1 MHRLLKMLL
10 AFALITC
17 LPIPCCAQSASEKK
31 AAQKAELKA
40 ELKAEELK
48 NDASYICGEGWG
60 DTYSSAD
67 QAALNDLISKI
78 SLHVSNS
85 FQINEEELNTNS
97 GFDSKT
103 AVTSVMNSY
112 AQATLTNTNNL
123 VISNAPQTH
132 VLRYIKSSE
141 VIKIFD
147 ERKEKVFDYVRSA
160 MRAEE
165 KAKIDDALRNYYWA
179 FAMVRSLQYPNSV
192 KMDIDGEQRLL
203 VTWIPQQIE
212 EIMSNLST
220 QIASK
225 DGNDINLFIKY
236 KNEPVTSIDYTYFDG
251 QTWSNLYSAK
261 DGMGIVEL
269 RPGVDVNSL
278 QLKYE
283 YEYADQCQIDKEL
296 ESVMQLFKG
305 TPFKNAS
312 VYISNLDKKSAVS
325 SEARKEFE
333 KSVKTESAANLE
345 TLSKVNDEKQLAGIM
360 NRVVNAIKTRQY
372 DSVNDCFSADGL
384 EMYKKL
390 LNYGQARLLGNPQF
404 SFYTMGKRVVCRS
417 IPMAF
422 SFRNNKRKFV
432 EDVTFTFGE
441 DRKIECVAFGLG
453 SQAKTDIFDK
463 GVGAWSDYAKM
474 VIATFLENY
483 KTAFALKR
491 LDYLE
496 SVFDD
501 NATII
506 TGHVI
511 KRNPRLSMEDQAS
524 TFGDNKP
531 LIKYTRQTKS
541 EYLRK
546 LKMCFQ
552 SNQFINIRFA
562 DNDVVKM
569 GAGGETYGIQIKQD
583 YYSSNYGD
591 HGYLFLMVDFNDPE
605 NPSIKVRTWQP
616 DRNPNINSNL
626 PRSNRD
632 WGIIGPGNF

>member
-1 MHRLLKMLL
+1 MILMLL
-10 AFALITC
+10 
-17 LPIPCCAQSASEKK
+17 LPLTSLAQT
-31 AAQKAELKA
+31 
-40 ELKAEELK
+40 AEERAEQMK
-48 NDASYICGEGWG
+48 ANAEYICGEGWG
-60 DTYSSAD
+60 DTYNSAD
-67 QAALNDLISKI
+67 QAALADLISKI
-78 SLHVSNS
+78 SLNISNS
-85 FQINEEELNTNS
+85 FEIKEEEFNTNS
-97 GFDSKT
+97 SFDSKT
-103 AVTSVMNSY
+103 AITSVMNSY
-112 AQATLTNTNNL
+112 AQATLTNTFNL
-123 VISNAPQTH
+123 VISNTPQTH
-132 VLRYIKSSE
+132 VLRYIRKSE
-141 VIKIFD
+141 VNKIFD

-192 KMDIDGEQRLL
+192 KMTIDGVQRLL

-220 QIASK
+220 KIASK
-225 DGNDINLFIKY
+225 DGNEINLFIKY
-236 KNEPVTSIDYTYFDG
+236 KGEPVTSLDYTYFDG

-269 RPGVDVNSL
+269 RPGVEINSL

-305 TPFKNAS
+305 TSFKNAS
-312 VYISNLDKKSAVS
+312 VYINNLDKKSAVS
-325 SEARKEFE
+325 SEAKKEFE

-345 TLSKVNDEKQLAGIM
+345 TLSKVENEKELAGIM
-360 NRVVNAIKTRQY
+360 TKVINAIKAKDY
-372 DSVNDCFSADGL
+372 DSVSDCFSEDGL

-390 LNYGQARLLGNPQF
+390 LNYGQARLLGDPQF

-422 SFRNNKRKFV
+422 SFKNNRRKFV
-432 EDVTFTFGE
+432 EDVTFTFDE
-441 DRKIECVAFGLG
+441 NKKIECVAFGLG
-453 SQAKTDIFDK
+453 SQAKTDIFNK

-506 TGHVI
+506 TGHII
-511 KRNPRLSMEDQAS
+511 KKAPKVAMEGES
-524 TFGDNKP
+524 FINSNNK

-541 EYLRK
+541 EYMRK

-583 YYSSNYGD
+583 YYSTNYGD
-591 HGYLFLMVDFNDPE
+591 HGYLFLMVDFNDPD

>member
-1 MHRLLKMLL
+1 MHKTIWMILMLL
-10 AFALITC
+10 
-17 LPIPCCAQSASEKK
+17 LPLTSLAQT
-31 AAQKAELKA
+31 
-40 ELKAEELK
+40 AEERAEQMK
-48 NDASYICGEGWG
+48 ANAEYICGEGWG
-60 DTYSSAD
+60 DTYNSAD
-67 QAALNDLISKI
+67 QAALADLISKI
-78 SLHVSNS
+78 SLNISNS
-85 FQINEEELNTNS
+85 FEIKEEEFNTNS
-97 GFDSKT
+97 SFDSKT
-103 AVTSVMNSY
+103 AITSVMNSY
-112 AQATLTNTNNL
+112 AQATLTNTFNL
-123 VISNAPQTH
+123 VISNTPQTH
-132 VLRYIKSSE
+132 VLRYIRKSE
-141 VIKIFD
+141 VNKIFD

-192 KMDIDGEQRLL
+192 KMTIDGVQRLL

-220 QIASK
+220 KIASK
-225 DGNDINLFIKY
+225 DGNEINLFIKY
-236 KNEPVTSIDYTYFDG
+236 KGEPVTSLDYTYFDG

-269 RPGVDVNSL
+269 RPGVEINSL

-305 TPFKNAS
+305 TSFKNAS
-312 VYISNLDKKSAVS
+312 VYINNLDKKSAVS
-325 SEARKEFE
+325 SEAKKEFE

-345 TLSKVNDEKQLAGIM
+345 TLSKVENEKELAGIM
-360 NRVVNAIKTRQY
+360 TRVINAIKAKDY
-372 DSVNDCFSADGL
+372 DSISDCFSEDGL

-390 LNYGQARLLGNPQF
+390 LNYGQARLLGDPQF

-422 SFRNNKRKFV
+422 SFKNNRRKFV
-432 EDVTFTFGE
+432 EDVTFTFDE
-441 DRKIECVAFGLG
+441 NKKIECVAFGLG
-453 SQAKTDIFDK
+453 SQAKTDIFNK

-506 TGHVI
+506 TGHII
-511 KRNPRLSMEDQAS
+511 KKAPKVAMEGES
-524 TFGDNKP
+524 FINSNNK

-541 EYLRK
+541 EYMRK

-583 YYSSNYGD
+583 YYSTNYGD
-591 HGYLFLMVDFNDPE
+591 HGYLFLMVDFNDPN

>member
-1 MHRLLKMLL
+1 MHKTIWMILMLL
-10 AFALITC
+10 
-17 LPIPCCAQSASEKK
+17 LPLTSLAQT
-31 AAQKAELKA
+31 
-40 ELKAEELK
+40 AEERAEQMK
-48 NDASYICGEGWG
+48 ANAEYICGEGWG
-60 DTYSSAD
+60 DTYNSAD
-67 QAALNDLISKI
+67 QAALADLISKI
-78 SLHVSNS
+78 SLNISNS
-85 FQINEEELNTNS
+85 FEIKEEEFNTNS
-97 GFDSKT
+97 SFDSKT
-103 AVTSVMNSY
+103 AITSVMNSY
-112 AQATLTNTNNL
+112 AQATLTNTFNL
-123 VISNAPQTH
+123 VISNTPQTH
-132 VLRYIKSSE
+132 VLRYIRKSE
-141 VIKIFD
+141 VNKIFD

-160 MRAEE
+160 MKAEE

-192 KMDIDGEQRLL
+192 KMTIDGVQRLL

-220 QIASK
+220 KIASK
-225 DGNDINLFIKY
+225 DGNEINLFIKY
-236 KNEPVTSIDYTYFDG
+236 KGEPVTSLDYTYFDG

-269 RPGVDVNSL
+269 RPGVEINSL

-305 TPFKNAS
+305 TSFKNAS
-312 VYISNLDKKSAVS
+312 VYINNLDKKSAVS
-325 SEARKEFE
+325 SEAKKEFE

-345 TLSKVNDEKQLAGIM
+345 TLSKVENEKELAGIM
-360 NRVVNAIKTRQY
+360 TKVINAIKAKDY
-372 DSVNDCFSADGL
+372 DSVSDCFSEDGL

-390 LNYGQARLLGNPQF
+390 LNYGQARLLGDPQF

-422 SFRNNKRKFV
+422 SFKNNRRKFV
-432 EDVTFTFGE
+432 EDVTFTFDE
-441 DRKIECVAFGLG
+441 NKKIECVAFGLG
-453 SQAKTDIFDK
+453 SQAKTDIFNK

-506 TGHVI
+506 TGHII
-511 KRNPRLSMEDQAS
+511 KKAPKVAMEGES
-524 TFGDNKP
+524 FINSNNK

-541 EYLRK
+541 EYMRK

-583 YYSSNYGD
+583 YYSTNYGD
-591 HGYLFLMVDFNDPE
+591 HGYLFLMVDFNDPD

>member
-1 MHRLLKMLL
+1 MHKTIWMILMLL
-10 AFALITC
+10 
-17 LPIPCCAQSASEKK
+17 LPLTSLAQT
-31 AAQKAELKA
+31 
-40 ELKAEELK
+40 AEERAEQMK
-48 NDASYICGEGWG
+48 ANAEYICGEGWG
-60 DTYSSAD
+60 DTYNSAD
-67 QAALNDLISKI
+67 QAALADLISKI
-78 SLHVSNS
+78 SLNISNS
-85 FQINEEELNTNS
+85 FEIKEEEFNTNS
-97 GFDSKT
+97 SFDSKT
-103 AVTSVMNSY
+103 AITSVMNSY
-112 AQATLTNTNNL
+112 AQATLTNTFNL
-123 VISNAPQTH
+123 VISNTPQTH
-132 VLRYIKSSE
+132 VLRYIRKSE
-141 VIKIFD
+141 VNKIFD

-192 KMDIDGEQRLL
+192 KMTIDGVQRLL

-220 QIASK
+220 KIASK
-225 DGNDINLFIKY
+225 DGNEINLFIKY
-236 KNEPVTSIDYTYFDG
+236 KGEPVTSLDYTYFDG

-269 RPGVDVNSL
+269 RPGVEINSL

-305 TPFKNAS
+305 TSFKNAF
-312 VYISNLDKKSAVS
+312 VYINNLDKKSAVS
-325 SEARKEFE
+325 SEAKKEFE
-333 KSVKTESAANLE
+333 KSVKTESAADLE
-345 TLSKVNDEKQLAGIM
+345 TLSKVENEKELAGIM
-360 NRVVNAIKTRQY
+360 TRVINAIKAKDY
-372 DSVNDCFSADGL
+372 DSVSDCFSEDGL

-390 LNYGQARLLGNPQF
+390 LNYGQARLLGDPQF

-422 SFRNNKRKFV
+422 SFKNNRRKFV
-432 EDVTFTFGE
+432 EDVTFTFDE
-441 DRKIECVAFGLG
+441 NKKIECVAFGLG
-453 SQAKTDIFDK
+453 SQAKTDIFNK

-506 TGHVI
+506 TGHII
-511 KRNPRLSMEDQAS
+511 KKAPKVAMEGES
-524 TFGDNKP
+524 FINSNNK

-541 EYLRK
+541 EYMRK

-583 YYSSNYGD
+583 YYSTNYGD
-591 HGYLFLMVDFNDPE
+591 HGYLFLMVDFNDPD

>member
-1 MHRLLKMLL
+1 MHKTIWMILMLL
-10 AFALITC
+10 
-17 LPIPCCAQSASEKK
+17 LPLTSLAQT
-31 AAQKAELKA
+31 
-40 ELKAEELK
+40 AEERAEQMK
-48 NDASYICGEGWG
+48 ANAEYICGEGWG
-60 DTYSSAD
+60 DTYNSAD
-67 QAALNDLISKI
+67 QAALADLISKI
-78 SLHVSNS
+78 SLNISNS
-85 FQINEEELNTNS
+85 FEIKEEEFNTNS
-97 GFDSKT
+97 SFDSKT
-103 AVTSVMNSY
+103 AITSVMNSY
-112 AQATLTNTNNL
+112 AQATLTNTFNL
-123 VISNAPQTH
+123 VISNTPQTH
-132 VLRYIKSSE
+132 VLRYIRKSE
-141 VIKIFD
+141 VNKIFD

-192 KMDIDGEQRLL
+192 KMTIDGVQRLL

-220 QIASK
+220 KIASK
-225 DGNDINLFIKY
+225 DGNEINLFIKY
-236 KNEPVTSIDYTYFDG
+236 KGEPVTSLDYTYFDG

-269 RPGVDVNSL
+269 RPGVEINSL

-305 TPFKNAS
+305 TSFKNAS
-312 VYISNLDKKSAVS
+312 IYINNLDKKSAVS
-325 SEARKEFE
+325 SEAKKEFE

-345 TLSKVNDEKQLAGIM
+345 TLSKVENEKELAGIM
-360 NRVVNAIKTRQY
+360 TRVINAIKAKDY
-372 DSVNDCFSADGL
+372 DSVSDCFSEDGL

-390 LNYGQARLLGNPQF
+390 LNYGQARLLGDPQF

-422 SFRNNKRKFV
+422 SFKNNRRKFV
-432 EDVTFTFGE
+432 EDVTFTFDE
-441 DRKIECVAFGLG
+441 NKKIECVAFGLG
-453 SQAKTDIFDK
+453 SQAKTDIFNK

-506 TGHVI
+506 TGHII
-511 KRNPRLSMEDQAS
+511 KKAPKVAMEGES
-524 TFGDNKP
+524 FINSNNK

-541 EYLRK
+541 EYMRK

-583 YYSSNYGD
+583 YYSTNYGD
-591 HGYLFLMVDFNDPE
+591 HGYLFLMVDFNDPD

>member
-1 MHRLLKMLL
+1 MHKTIWMILMLL
-10 AFALITC
+10 
-17 LPIPCCAQSASEKK
+17 LPLTSLAQT
-31 AAQKAELKA
+31 
-40 ELKAEELK
+40 AEERAEQMK
-48 NDASYICGEGWG
+48 ANAEYICGEGWG
-60 DTYSSAD
+60 DTYNSAD
-67 QAALNDLISKI
+67 QAALADLISKI
-78 SLHVSNS
+78 SLNISNS
-85 FQINEEELNTNS
+85 FEIKEEEFNTNS
-97 GFDSKT
+97 SFDSKT
-103 AVTSVMNSY
+103 AISSVMNSY
-112 AQATLTNTNNL
+112 AQATLTNTFNL
-123 VISNAPQTH
+123 VISNTPQTH
-132 VLRYIKSSE
+132 VLRYIRKSE
-141 VIKIFD
+141 VNKIFD

-179 FAMVRSLQYPNSV
+179 FAMVRSLQYPNCV
-192 KMDIDGEQRLL
+192 KMTIDGVQRLL

-220 QIASK
+220 KIASK
-225 DGNDINLFIKY
+225 DGNEINLFIKY
-236 KNEPVTSIDYTYFDG
+236 KGEPVTSLDYTYFDG

-269 RPGVDVNSL
+269 RPGVEINSL

-305 TPFKNAS
+305 TSFKNAS
-312 VYISNLDKKSAVS
+312 VYINNLDKKSAVS
-325 SEARKEFE
+325 SEAKKEFE

-345 TLSKVNDEKQLAGIM
+345 TLSKVENEKELAGIM
-360 NRVVNAIKTRQY
+360 TRVINAIKAKDY
-372 DSVNDCFSADGL
+372 DSVSDCFSEDGL

-390 LNYGQARLLGNPQF
+390 LNYGQARLLGDPQF

-422 SFRNNKRKFV
+422 SFKNNRRKFV
-432 EDVTFTFGE
+432 EDVTFTFDE
-441 DRKIECVAFGLG
+441 NKKIECVAFGLG
-453 SQAKTDIFDK
+453 SQAKTDIFNK

-506 TGHVI
+506 TGHII
-511 KRNPRLSMEDQAS
+511 KKAPKVAMEGES
-524 TFGDNKP
+524 FINSNNK

-541 EYLRK
+541 EYMRK

-583 YYSSNYGD
+583 YYSTNYGD
-591 HGYLFLMVDFNDPE
+591 HGYLFLMVDFNDPD

>member
-1 MHRLLKMLL
+1 MHKTIWMILMLL
-10 AFALITC
+10 
-17 LPIPCCAQSASEKK
+17 LPLTSLAQT
-31 AAQKAELKA
+31 
-40 ELKAEELK
+40 AEERAEQMK
-48 NDASYICGEGWG
+48 ANAEYICGEGWG
-60 DTYSSAD
+60 DTYNSAD
-67 QAALNDLISKI
+67 QAALADLISKI
-78 SLHVSNS
+78 SLNISNS
-85 FQINEEELNTNS
+85 FEIKEEEFNTNS
-97 GFDSKT
+97 SFDSKT
-103 AVTSVMNSY
+103 AIISVMNSY
-112 AQATLTNTNNL
+112 AQATLTNTFNL
-123 VISNAPQTH
+123 VISNTPQTH
-132 VLRYIKSSE
+132 VLRYIRKSE
-141 VIKIFD
+141 VNKIFD

-192 KMDIDGEQRLL
+192 KMTIDGVQRLL

-220 QIASK
+220 KIASK
-225 DGNDINLFIKY
+225 DGNEINLFIKY
-236 KNEPVTSIDYTYFDG
+236 KGEPVTSLDYTYFDG

-269 RPGVDVNSL
+269 RPGVEINSL

-305 TPFKNAS
+305 TSFKNAS
-312 VYISNLDKKSAVS
+312 VYINNLDKKSAVS
-325 SEARKEFE
+325 SEAKKEFE

-345 TLSKVNDEKQLAGIM
+345 TLSKVENEKELAGIM
-360 NRVVNAIKTRQY
+360 TRVINAIKAKDY
-372 DSVNDCFSADGL
+372 DSVSDCFSEDGL

-390 LNYGQARLLGNPQF
+390 LNYGQARLLGDPQF

-422 SFRNNKRKFV
+422 SFKNNRRKFV
-432 EDVTFTFGE
+432 EDVTFTFDE
-441 DRKIECVAFGLG
+441 NKKIECVAFGLG
-453 SQAKTDIFDK
+453 SQTKTDIFNK

-506 TGHVI
+506 TGHII
-511 KRNPRLSMEDQAS
+511 KKAPKVAMEGES
-524 TFGDNKP
+524 FINSNNK

-541 EYLRK
+541 EYMRK

-583 YYSSNYGD
+583 YYSTNYGD
-591 HGYLFLMVDFNDPE
+591 HGYLFLMVDFNDPD

>member
-1 MHRLLKMLL
+1 MHKTIWMILMLL
-10 AFALITC
+10 
-17 LPIPCCAQSASEKK
+17 LPLTSLAQT
-31 AAQKAELKA
+31 
-40 ELKAEELK
+40 AEERAEQMK
-48 NDASYICGEGWG
+48 ANAEYICGEGWG
-60 DTYSSAD
+60 DTYNSAD
-67 QAALNDLISKI
+67 QAALADLISKI
-78 SLHVSNS
+78 SLNISNS
-85 FQINEEELNTNS
+85 FEIKEEEFNTNS
-97 GFDSKT
+97 SFDSKT
-103 AVTSVMNSY
+103 AITSVMNSY
-112 AQATLTNTNNL
+112 AQATLTNTFNL
-123 VISNAPQTH
+123 VISNTPQTH
-132 VLRYIKSSE
+132 VLRYIRKSE
-141 VIKIFD
+141 VNKIFD

-192 KMDIDGEQRLL
+192 KMTIDGVQRLL
-203 VTWIPQQIE
+203 VTWIPQQIG

-220 QIASK
+220 KIASK
-225 DGNDINLFIKY
+225 DGNEINLFIKY
-236 KNEPVTSIDYTYFDG
+236 KGEPVTSLDYTYFDG

-305 TPFKNAS
+305 TSFKNAS
-312 VYISNLDKKSAVS
+312 VYINNLDKKSAVS
-325 SEARKEFE
+325 SEAKKEFE
-333 KSVKTESAANLE
+333 KSVKTESAVNLE
-345 TLSKVNDEKQLAGIM
+345 TLSKVENEKELAGIM
-360 NRVVNAIKTRQY
+360 TRVINAIKAKDY
-372 DSVNDCFSADGL
+372 DSVSDCFSEDGL

-390 LNYGQARLLGNPQF
+390 LNYGQARLLGDPQF

-422 SFRNNKRKFV
+422 SFKNNRRKFV
-432 EDVTFTFGE
+432 EDVTFTFDE
-441 DRKIECVAFGLG
+441 NKKIECVAFGLG
-453 SQAKTDIFDK
+453 SQAKTDIFNK

-506 TGHVI
+506 TGHII
-511 KRNPRLSMEDQAS
+511 KKAPKVAMEGES
-524 TFGDNKP
+524 FINSNNK

-541 EYLRK
+541 EYMRK

-583 YYSSNYGD
+583 YYSTNYGD
-591 HGYLFLMVDFNDPE
+591 HGYLFLMVDFNDPD

>member
-1 MHRLLKMLL
+1 MHKTIWMILMLL
-10 AFALITC
+10 
-17 LPIPCCAQSASEKK
+17 LPLTSLAQT
-31 AAQKAELKA
+31 
-40 ELKAEELK
+40 AEERAEQMK
-48 NDASYICGEGWG
+48 ANAEYICGEGWG
-60 DTYSSAD
+60 DTYNSAD
-67 QAALNDLISKI
+67 QAALADLISKI
-78 SLHVSNS
+78 SLNISNS
-85 FQINEEELNTNS
+85 FEIKEEEFNTNS
-97 GFDSKT
+97 SFDSKT
-103 AVTSVMNSY
+103 AITSVMNSY
-112 AQATLTNTNNL
+112 AQATLTNTFNL
-123 VISNAPQTH
+123 VISNTPQTH
-132 VLRYIKSSE
+132 VLRYIRKSE
-141 VIKIFD
+141 VNKIFD

-192 KMDIDGEQRLL
+192 KMTIDGVQRLL

-220 QIASK
+220 KIASK
-225 DGNDINLFIKY
+225 DGNEINLFIKY
-236 KNEPVTSIDYTYFDG
+236 KGEPVTSLDYTYFDG

-269 RPGVDVNSL
+269 RPGVEINSL

-305 TPFKNAS
+305 TSFKNAS
-312 VYISNLDKKSAVS
+312 IYINNLDKKSAVS
-325 SEARKEFE
+325 SEAQKEFE

-345 TLSKVNDEKQLAGIM
+345 TLSKVENEKELAGIM
-360 NRVVNAIKTRQY
+360 TRVINAIKAKDY
-372 DSVNDCFSADGL
+372 DSVSDCFSEDGL

-390 LNYGQARLLGNPQF
+390 LNYGQARLLGDPQF

-422 SFRNNKRKFV
+422 SFKNNRRKFV
-432 EDVTFTFGE
+432 EDVTFTFDE
-441 DRKIECVAFGLG
+441 NKKIECVAFGLG
-453 SQAKTDIFDK
+453 SQAKTDIFNK

-506 TGHVI
+506 TGHII
-511 KRNPRLSMEDQAS
+511 KKAPKVAMEGES
-524 TFGDNKP
+524 FINSNNK

-541 EYLRK
+541 EYMRK

-583 YYSSNYGD
+583 YYSTNYGD
-591 HGYLFLMVDFNDPE
+591 HGYLFLMVDFNDPD

>member
-1 MHRLLKMLL
+1 MHKTIWMILMLL
-10 AFALITC
+10 
-17 LPIPCCAQSASEKK
+17 LPLTSLAQT
-31 AAQKAELKA
+31 
-40 ELKAEELK
+40 AEERAEQMK
-48 NDASYICGEGWG
+48 ANAEYICGEGWG
-60 DTYSSAD
+60 DTYNSAD
-67 QAALNDLISKI
+67 QAALADLISKI
-78 SLHVSNS
+78 SLNISNS
-85 FQINEEELNTNS
+85 FEIKEEEFNTNS
-97 GFDSKT
+97 SFDSKT
-103 AVTSVMNSY
+103 AITSVMNSY
-112 AQATLTNTNNL
+112 AQATLTNTFNL
-123 VISNAPQTH
+123 VISNTPQTH
-132 VLRYIKSSE
+132 VLRYIRKSE
-141 VIKIFD
+141 VNKIFD

-192 KMDIDGEQRLL
+192 KMTIDGVQRLL

-220 QIASK
+220 KIASK
-225 DGNDINLFIKY
+225 DGNEINLFIKY
-236 KNEPVTSIDYTYFDG
+236 KGEPVTSLDYTYFDG

-269 RPGVDVNSL
+269 RPGVEINSL

-305 TPFKNAS
+305 TSFKNAS
-312 VYISNLDKKSAVS
+312 VYINNLDKKSAVS
-325 SEARKEFE
+325 SEAKKEFE

-345 TLSKVNDEKQLAGIM
+345 TLSKVENEKELAGIM
-360 NRVVNAIKTRQY
+360 TRDINAIKAKDY
-372 DSVNDCFSADGL
+372 DSVSDCFSADGL

-390 LNYGQARLLGNPQF
+390 LNYGQARLLGDPQF

-422 SFRNNKRKFV
+422 SFKNNRRKFV
-432 EDVTFTFGE
+432 EDVTFTFDE
-441 DRKIECVAFGLG
+441 NKKIECVAFGLG
-453 SQAKTDIFDK
+453 SQAKTDIFNK

-506 TGHVI
+506 TGHII
-511 KRNPRLSMEDQAS
+511 KKAPKVAMEGES
-524 TFGDNKP
+524 FINSNNK

-541 EYLRK
+541 EYMRK

-583 YYSSNYGD
+583 YYSTNYGD
-591 HGYLFLMVDFNDPE
+591 HGYLFLMVDFNDPD

>member
-1 MHRLLKMLL
+1 MHKTIWMILMLL
-10 AFALITC
+10 
-17 LPIPCCAQSASEKK
+17 LPLTSLAQT
-31 AAQKAELKA
+31 
-40 ELKAEELK
+40 AEERAEQMK
-48 NDASYICGEGWG
+48 ANAEYICGEGWG
-60 DTYSSAD
+60 DTYNSAD
-67 QAALNDLISKI
+67 QAALADLISKI
-78 SLHVSNS
+78 SLNISNS
-85 FQINEEELNTNS
+85 FAIKEEEFNTNS
-97 GFDSKT
+97 SFDSKT
-103 AVTSVMNSY
+103 AIISVMNSY
-112 AQATLTNTNNL
+112 AQATLTNTFNL
-123 VISNAPQTH
+123 VISNTPQTH
-132 VLRYIKSSE
+132 VLRYIRKSE
-141 VIKIFD
+141 VNKIFD

-192 KMDIDGEQRLL
+192 KMTIDGVQRLL

-220 QIASK
+220 KIASK
-225 DGNDINLFIKY
+225 DGNEINLFIKY
-236 KNEPVTSIDYTYFDG
+236 KGEPVTSLDYTYFDG

-269 RPGVDVNSL
+269 RPGVEINSL

-305 TPFKNAS
+305 TSFKNAS
-312 VYISNLDKKSAVS
+312 VYINNLDKKSTVS
-325 SEARKEFE
+325 SEAQKEFE

-345 TLSKVNDEKQLAGIM
+345 TLSKVENEKELAGIM
-360 NRVVNAIKTRQY
+360 TRVINAIKAKDY
-372 DSVNDCFSADGL
+372 DSVSDCFSEDGL

-390 LNYGQARLLGNPQF
+390 LNYGQARLLGDPQF

-422 SFRNNKRKFV
+422 SFKNNRRKFV
-432 EDVTFTFGE
+432 EDVTFTFDE
-441 DRKIECVAFGLG
+441 NKKIECVAFGLG
-453 SQAKTDIFDK
+453 SQAKTDIFNK

-506 TGHVI
+506 TGHII
-511 KRNPRLSMEDQAS
+511 KKAPKVAMEGES
-524 TFGDNKP
+524 FINSNNK

-541 EYLRK
+541 EYMRK

-583 YYSSNYGD
+583 YYSTNYGD
-591 HGYLFLMVDFNDPE
+591 HGYLFLMVDFNDPD

>member
-1 MHRLLKMLL
+1 MHKLLYALFATL
-10 AFALITC
+10 ALTSMPQTT
-17 LPIPCCAQSASEKK
+17 LAQTHSEKK
-31 AAQKAELKA
+31 AMEKVA
-40 ELKAEELK
+40 LKAEELK
-48 NDASYICGEGWG
+48 NDADYLCGEGWG
-60 DTYSSAD
+60 DTYSAAD
-67 QAALNDLISKI
+67 QAALTDLISKI
-78 SLHVSNS
+78 SVNVSSS
-85 FQINEEELNTNS
+85 FQINEEELNTNA
-97 GFDSKT
+97 GFDSKSV
-103 AVTSVMNSY
+103 VTSVMKSY

-123 VISNAPQTH
+123 VLSNQPQAH

-141 VIKIFD
+141 IVKIFND
-147 ERKEKVFDYVRSA
+147 RKEKVFDYVRSA

-165 KAKIDDALRNYYWA
+165 KGKIDDALRNYYWA
-179 FAMVRSLQYPNSV
+179 FAMVRSLQYPNNV
-192 KMDIDGEQRLL
+192 KMDVDGEQRLL
-203 VTWIPQQIE
+203 VTWIPQQME
-212 EIMSNLST
+212 EIMGNLST
-220 QIASK
+220 NIASR
-225 DGNDINLFIKY
+225 DGDELSLFIKY
-236 KNEPVTSIDYTYFDG
+236 KGKPVTSLDYTYFDG

-296 ESVMQLFKG
+296 ESVMNLFKG
-305 TPFKNAS
+305 TFFKNAT
-312 VYISNLDKKSAVS
+312 VYINNIDKKSAVS
-325 SEARKEFE
+325 TEAKKEFE
-333 KSVKTESAANLE
+333 KSVKTESIANLQA
-345 TLSKVNDEKQLAGIM
+345 LSKVADEKQLANIM
-360 NRVVNAIKTRQY
+360 GKVVNAIKTKQY
-372 DSVNDCFSADGL
+372 DSANDCFSADGL

-404 SFYTMGKRVVCRS
+404 AFYTMGKRVVCRS

-422 SFRNNKRKFV
+422 SFQNNKRKFV
-432 EDVTFTFGE
+432 EDVTFTFDE
-441 DRKIECVAFGLG
+441 NKKIECVAFGLG

-511 KRNPRLSMEDQAS
+511 KRNPKLSIEGQAS

-569 GAGGETYGIQIKQD
+569 GAGGETYGIQITQE
-583 YYSSNYGD
+583 YYSTNYGD

>member
-1 MHRLLKMLL
+1 MHKTIWMILMLL
-10 AFALITC
+10 
-17 LPIPCCAQSASEKK
+17 LPLTSLAQT
-31 AAQKAELKA
+31 
-40 ELKAEELK
+40 AEERAEQMK
-48 NDASYICGEGWG
+48 ANAEYICGEGWG
-60 DTYSSAD
+60 DTYNSAD
-67 QAALNDLISKI
+67 QAALADLISKI
-78 SLHVSNS
+78 SLNISNS
-85 FQINEEELNTNS
+85 FEIKEEEFNTNS
-97 GFDSKT
+97 SFDSKT
-103 AVTSVMNSY
+103 AITSVMNSY
-112 AQATLTNTNNL
+112 AQATLTNTFNL
-123 VISNAPQTH
+123 VISNTPQTH
-132 VLRYIKSSE
+132 VLRYIRKSE
-141 VIKIFD
+141 VNKIFD

-192 KMDIDGEQRLL
+192 KMTIDGVQRLL

-220 QIASK
+220 KIASK
-225 DGNDINLFIKY
+225 DGNEINLFIKY
-236 KNEPVTSIDYTYFDG
+236 KGEPVTSLDYTYFDG

-269 RPGVDVNSL
+269 RPGVEINSL

-305 TPFKNAS
+305 TSFKNAS
-312 VYISNLDKKSAVS
+312 VYINNLDKKSAVS
-325 SEARKEFE
+325 CEAKKEFE
-333 KSVKTESAANLE
+333 KSVKTESATNLE
-345 TLSKVNDEKQLAGIM
+345 TLSKVENEKELAGIM
-360 NRVVNAIKTRQY
+360 TRVINAIKAKDY
-372 DSVNDCFSADGL
+372 DSVSDCFSEDGL

-390 LNYGQARLLGNPQF
+390 LNYGQARLLGDPQF

-422 SFRNNKRKFV
+422 SFKNNRRKFV
-432 EDVTFTFGE
+432 EDVTFTFDE
-441 DRKIECVAFGLG
+441 NKKIECVAFGLG
-453 SQAKTDIFDK
+453 SQAKTDIFNK

-506 TGHVI
+506 TGHII
-511 KRNPRLSMEDQAS
+511 KKAPKVAMEGES
-524 TFGDNKP
+524 FINSNNK

-541 EYLRK
+541 EYMRK

-583 YYSSNYGD
+583 YYSTNYGD
-591 HGYLFLMVDFNDPE
+591 HGYLFLMVDFNDPD

>member
-1 MHRLLKMLL
+1 MHKTIWTFLMILLPL
-10 AFALITC
+10 AS
-17 LPIPCCAQSASEKK
+17 PAQNVEERAEQFK
-31 AAQKAELKA
+31 ANNEYL
-40 ELKAEELK
+40 
-48 NDASYICGEGWG
+48 CGEGWG
-60 DTYSSAD
+60 DTYNSAD
-67 QAALNDLISKI
+67 QAALADLISKI
-78 SLHVSNS
+78 SLNISSS
-85 FQINEEELNTNS
+85 FEIKEEEFNTNN

-123 VISNAPQTH
+123 VISNTPQTH
-132 VLRYIKSSE
+132 VLRYIRKSE
-141 VIKIFD
+141 INKIFD

-165 KAKIDDALRNYYWA
+165 KGKIDDALRNYYWA

-192 KMDIDGEQRLL
+192 KMTIDGVQRLL
-203 VTWIPQQIE
+203 VTWIPQQIQE
-212 EIMSNLST
+212 VLGNIST
-220 QIASK
+220 KIASK

-236 KNEPVTSIDYTYFDG
+236 KGEPVASLDYTYFDG

-261 DGMGIVEL
+261 DGMGVVEL
-269 RPGVDVNSL
+269 RPGVDINSL
-278 QLKYE
+278 RLKYE
-283 YEYADQCQIDKEL
+283 YEYADQAQIDKEL
-296 ESVMQLFKG
+296 ESVMHLFKG
-305 TPFKNAS
+305 TSFKNAFT
-312 VYISNLDKKSAVS
+312 YINNLDKKTAISA
-325 SEARKEFE
+325 EAKKDFD
-333 KSVKTESAANLE
+333 KTVKTEAAANLE
-345 TLSKVNDEKQLAGIM
+345 ELTKVEDEKALAKIM
-360 NRVVNAIKTRQY
+360 GRVINAIKTKDY
-372 DSVNDCFSADGL
+372 DSANDCFSEDGL
-384 EMYKKL
+384 EMYHKL

-404 SFYTMGKRVVCRS
+404 SFYKMGKRVVCRS

-422 SFRNNKRKFV
+422 SFKNNKRKFV
-432 EDVTFTFGE
+432 EDVTFTFDE

-453 SQAKTDIFDK
+453 SQAKTDIFNK

-506 TGHVI
+506 TGHII
-511 KRNPRLSMEDQAS
+511 KKNPKLNIEGQAT

-591 HGYLFLMVDFNDPE
+591 QGYLFLMVDFNDPE

-616 DRNPNINSNL
+616 ERNPNINSNL

>member
-1 MHRLLKMLL
+1 MHKTIWMILMLL
-10 AFALITC
+10 
-17 LPIPCCAQSASEKK
+17 LPLTSLAQT
-31 AAQKAELKA
+31 
-40 ELKAEELK
+40 AEERAEQMK
-48 NDASYICGEGWG
+48 ANAEYICGEGWG
-60 DTYSSAD
+60 DTYNSAD
-67 QAALNDLISKI
+67 QAALADLISKI
-78 SLHVSNS
+78 SLNISNS
-85 FQINEEELNTNS
+85 FEIKEEEFNTNS
-97 GFDSKT
+97 SFDSKT
-103 AVTSVMNSY
+103 AITSVMNSY
-112 AQATLTNTNNL
+112 AQATLTNTFNL
-123 VISNAPQTH
+123 VISNTPQTH
-132 VLRYIKSSE
+132 VLRYIRKSE
-141 VIKIFD
+141 VNKIFD

-160 MRAEE
+160 MKAEE

-192 KMDIDGEQRLL
+192 KMTIDGVQRLL

-220 QIASK
+220 KIANK
-225 DGNDINLFIKY
+225 DGNEINLFIKY
-236 KNEPVTSIDYTYFDG
+236 KGEPVTSLDYTYFDG

-269 RPGVDVNSL
+269 RPGVEINSL

-305 TPFKNAS
+305 TSFKNAS
-312 VYISNLDKKSAVS
+312 VYINNLDKKSAVS
-325 SEARKEFE
+325 SEAKKEFE

-345 TLSKVNDEKQLAGIM
+345 TLSKVENEKELAGIM
-360 NRVVNAIKTRQY
+360 TRVINAIKAKDY
-372 DSVNDCFSADGL
+372 DSVSDCFSEDGL

-390 LNYGQARLLGNPQF
+390 LNYGQARLLGDPQF

-422 SFRNNKRKFV
+422 SFKNNRRKFV
-432 EDVTFTFGE
+432 EDVTFTFDE
-441 DRKIECVAFGLG
+441 NKKIECVAFGLG
-453 SQAKTDIFDK
+453 SQAKTDIFNK

-506 TGHVI
+506 TGHII
-511 KRNPRLSMEDQAS
+511 KKAPKVAMEGES
-524 TFGDNKP
+524 FINSNNK

-541 EYLRK
+541 EYMRK

-583 YYSSNYGD
+583 YYSTNYGD
-591 HGYLFLMVDFNDPE
+591 HGYLFLMVDFNDPD

>member
-1 MHRLLKMLL
+1 MHKTIWMILMLL
-10 AFALITC
+10 
-17 LPIPCCAQSASEKK
+17 LPLTSLAQT
-31 AAQKAELKA
+31 
-40 ELKAEELK
+40 AEERAEQMK
-48 NDASYICGEGWG
+48 ANAEYICGEGWG
-60 DTYSSAD
+60 DTYNSAD
-67 QAALNDLISKI
+67 QAALADLISKI
-78 SLHVSNS
+78 SLNISNS
-85 FQINEEELNTNS
+85 FEIKEEEFNTNS
-97 GFDSKT
+97 SFDSKT
-103 AVTSVMNSY
+103 AIISVMNSY
-112 AQATLTNTNNL
+112 AQATLTNTFNL
-123 VISNAPQTH
+123 VISNTPQTH
-132 VLRYIKSSE
+132 VLRYIRKSE
-141 VIKIFD
+141 VNKIFD
-147 ERKEKVFDYVRSA
+147 ERKEKVFDYVHSA

-192 KMDIDGEQRLL
+192 KMTIDGVQRLL

-220 QIASK
+220 KIASK
-225 DGNDINLFIKY
+225 DGNEINLFIKY
-236 KNEPVTSIDYTYFDG
+236 KGEPVTSLDYTYFDG

-269 RPGVDVNSL
+269 RPGVEINSL

-305 TPFKNAS
+305 TSFKNAS
-312 VYISNLDKKSAVS
+312 VYINNLDKKSAVS
-325 SEARKEFE
+325 SEAKKEFE

-345 TLSKVNDEKQLAGIM
+345 TLSKVENEKELAGIM
-360 NRVVNAIKTRQY
+360 TRVINAIKAKDY
-372 DSVNDCFSADGL
+372 DSVSDCFSEDGL

-390 LNYGQARLLGNPQF
+390 LNYGQARLLGDPQF

-422 SFRNNKRKFV
+422 SFKNNRRKFV
-432 EDVTFTFGE
+432 EDVTFTFDE
-441 DRKIECVAFGLG
+441 NKKIECVAFGLG
-453 SQAKTDIFDK
+453 SQAKTDIFNK

-506 TGHVI
+506 TGHII
-511 KRNPRLSMEDQAS
+511 KKAPKVAMEGES
-524 TFGDNKP
+524 FINSNNK

-541 EYLRK
+541 EYMRK

-583 YYSSNYGD
+583 YYSTNYGD
-591 HGYLFLMVDFNDPE
+591 HGYLFLMVDFNDPD

>member
-1 MHRLLKMLL
+1 MHKTIWMILMFLLPLTSL
-10 AFALITC
+10 AQT
-17 LPIPCCAQSASEKK
+17 
-31 AAQKAELKA
+31 
-40 ELKAEELK
+40 AEERAEQMK
-48 NDASYICGEGWG
+48 ANAEYICGEGWG
-60 DTYSSAD
+60 DTYNSAD
-67 QAALNDLISKI
+67 QAALADLISKI
-78 SLHVSNS
+78 SLNISNS
-85 FQINEEELNTNS
+85 FEIKEEEFNTNS
-97 GFDSKT
+97 SFDSKT
-103 AVTSVMNSY
+103 AITSVMNSY
-112 AQATLTNTNNL
+112 AQATLTNTFNL
-123 VISNAPQTH
+123 VISNTPQTH
-132 VLRYIKSSE
+132 VLRYIRKSE
-141 VIKIFD
+141 VNKIFD

-192 KMDIDGEQRLL
+192 KMTIDGVQRLL

-220 QIASK
+220 KIASK
-225 DGNDINLFIKY
+225 DGNEINLFIKY
-236 KNEPVTSIDYTYFDG
+236 KGEPVTSLDYTYFDG

-269 RPGVDVNSL
+269 RPGVEINSL

-305 TPFKNAS
+305 TSFKNAS
-312 VYISNLDKKSAVS
+312 VYINNLDKKSAVS
-325 SEARKEFE
+325 SEAKKEFE

-345 TLSKVNDEKQLAGIM
+345 TLSKVENEKELAGIM
-360 NRVVNAIKTRQY
+360 TRVINAIKAKDY
-372 DSVNDCFSADGL
+372 DSVSDCFSEDGL

-390 LNYGQARLLGNPQF
+390 LNYGKARLLGDPQF

-422 SFRNNKRKFV
+422 SFKNNRRKFV
-432 EDVTFTFGE
+432 EDVTFTFDE
-441 DRKIECVAFGLG
+441 NKKIECVAFGLG
-453 SQAKTDIFDK
+453 SQAKTDIFNK

-506 TGHVI
+506 TGHII
-511 KRNPRLSMEDQAS
+511 KKAPKVAIEGESFINSN
-524 TFGDNKP
+524 NK

-541 EYLRK
+541 EYMRK

-583 YYSSNYGD
+583 YYSTNYGD
-591 HGYLFLMVDFNDPE
+591 HGYLFLMVDFNDPD

>member
-1 MHRLLKMLL
+1 MHKTIWMILMLL
-10 AFALITC
+10 
-17 LPIPCCAQSASEKK
+17 LPLTSLAQT
-31 AAQKAELKA
+31 
-40 ELKAEELK
+40 AEERAEQMK
-48 NDASYICGEGWG
+48 ANAEYICGEGWG
-60 DTYSSAD
+60 DTYNSAD
-67 QAALNDLISKI
+67 QAALADLISKI
-78 SLHVSNS
+78 SLNISNS
-85 FQINEEELNTNS
+85 FEIKEEEFNTNS
-97 GFDSKT
+97 SFDSKT
-103 AVTSVMNSY
+103 AIISVMNSY
-112 AQATLTNTNNL
+112 AQATLTNTFNL
-123 VISNAPQTH
+123 VISNTPQTH
-132 VLRYIKSSE
+132 VLRYIRKSE
-141 VIKIFD
+141 VNKIFD

-192 KMDIDGEQRLL
+192 KMTIDGVQRLL

-220 QIASK
+220 KIASK
-225 DGNDINLFIKY
+225 DGNEINLFIKY
-236 KNEPVTSIDYTYFDG
+236 KGEPVTSLDYTYFDG

-269 RPGVDVNSL
+269 RPGVEINSL

-305 TPFKNAS
+305 TSFKNAS
-312 VYISNLDKKSAVS
+312 VYINNLDKKSAVS
-325 SEARKEFE
+325 SEAKKEFE

-345 TLSKVNDEKQLAGIM
+345 TLSKVENEKELAGIM
-360 NRVVNAIKTRQY
+360 TRVINAIKAKDY
-372 DSVNDCFSADGL
+372 DSVSDCFSEDGL

-390 LNYGQARLLGNPQF
+390 LNYGQARLLGDPQF

-422 SFRNNKRKFV
+422 SFKNNRRKFV
-432 EDVTFTFGE
+432 EDVTFTFDE
-441 DRKIECVAFGLG
+441 NKKIECVAFGLG
-453 SQAKTDIFDK
+453 SQAKTDIFNK

-506 TGHVI
+506 TGHII
-511 KRNPRLSMEDQAS
+511 KKAPKVAMEGES
-524 TFGDNKP
+524 FINSNNK

-541 EYLRK
+541 EYMRK

-583 YYSSNYGD
+583 YYSTNYGD
-591 HGYLFLMVDFNDPE
+591 HGYLFLMVDFNDPD

-616 DRNPNINSNL
+616 DRIPNINSNL

>member
-1 MHRLLKMLL
+1 MHKTIWMILMLL
-10 AFALITC
+10 
-17 LPIPCCAQSASEKK
+17 LPLTSLAQT
-31 AAQKAELKA
+31 
-40 ELKAEELK
+40 AEERAEQMK
-48 NDASYICGEGWG
+48 ANAEYICGEGWG
-60 DTYSSAD
+60 DTYNSAD
-67 QAALNDLISKI
+67 QAALADLISKI
-78 SLHVSNS
+78 SLNISNS
-85 FQINEEELNTNS
+85 FEIKEEEFNTNS
-97 GFDSKT
+97 SFDSKT
-103 AVTSVMNSY
+103 AITSVMNSY
-112 AQATLTNTNNL
+112 AQATLTNTFNL
-123 VISNAPQTH
+123 VISNTPQTH
-132 VLRYIKSSE
+132 VLRYIRKSE
-141 VIKIFD
+141 VNKIFD

-192 KMDIDGEQRLL
+192 KMTIDGVQRLL

-220 QIASK
+220 KIASK
-225 DGNDINLFIKY
+225 DGNEINLFIKY
-236 KNEPVTSIDYTYFDG
+236 KGEPVTSLDYTYFDG

-269 RPGVDVNSL
+269 RPGVEINSL

-305 TPFKNAS
+305 TSFKNAS
-312 VYISNLDKKSAVS
+312 VYINNLDKKSAVS
-325 SEARKEFE
+325 SEAKKEFE

-345 TLSKVNDEKQLAGIM
+345 TLSKVENEKELAGIM
-360 NRVVNAIKTRQY
+360 TRVINAIKAKDY
-372 DSVNDCFSADGL
+372 DSVSDCFSEDGL

-390 LNYGQARLLGNPQF
+390 LNYGQARLLGDPQF

-422 SFRNNKRKFV
+422 LFKNNRRKFV
-432 EDVTFTFGE
+432 EDVTFTFDE
-441 DRKIECVAFGLG
+441 NKKIECVAFGLG
-453 SQAKTDIFDK
+453 SQAKTDIFNK

-506 TGHVI
+506 TGHII
-511 KRNPRLSMEDQAS
+511 KKAPKVAMEGES
-524 TFGDNKP
+524 FINSNNK

-541 EYLRK
+541 EYMRK

-583 YYSSNYGD
+583 YYSTNYGD
-591 HGYLFLMVDFNDPE
+591 HGYLFLMVDFNDPD

>member
-1 MHRLLKMLL
+1 MHKTIWMILMLL
-10 AFALITC
+10 
-17 LPIPCCAQSASEKK
+17 LPLTSLAQT
-31 AAQKAELKA
+31 
-40 ELKAEELK
+40 AEERAEQMK
-48 NDASYICGEGWG
+48 ANAEYICGEGWG
-60 DTYSSAD
+60 DTYNSAD
-67 QAALNDLISKI
+67 QAALADLISKI
-78 SLHVSNS
+78 SLNISNS
-85 FQINEEELNTNS
+85 FEIKEEEFNTNS
-97 GFDSKT
+97 SFDSKT
-103 AVTSVMNSY
+103 AITSVMNSY
-112 AQATLTNTNNL
+112 AQATLTNTFNL
-123 VISNAPQTH
+123 VISNTPQTH
-132 VLRYIKSSE
+132 VLRYIRKSE
-141 VIKIFD
+141 VNKIFD

-192 KMDIDGEQRLL
+192 KMTIDGVQRLL

-220 QIASK
+220 KIASK
-225 DGNDINLFIKY
+225 DGNEINLFIKY
-236 KNEPVTSIDYTYFDG
+236 KGEPVTSLDYTYFDG

-269 RPGVDVNSL
+269 RPGVEINSL

-305 TPFKNAS
+305 TSFKNAS
-312 VYISNLDKKSAVS
+312 VYINNLDKKSAVS
-325 SEARKEFE
+325 SEAKKEFE
-333 KSVKTESAANLE
+333 KSVKTESAANME
-345 TLSKVNDEKQLAGIM
+345 TLSKVENEKELAGIM
-360 NRVVNAIKTRQY
+360 TRVINAIKAKDY
-372 DSVNDCFSADGL
+372 DSVSDCFSEDGL

-390 LNYGQARLLGNPQF
+390 LNYGQARLLGDPQF

-422 SFRNNKRKFV
+422 SFKNNRRKFV
-432 EDVTFTFGE
+432 EDVTFTFDE
-441 DRKIECVAFGLG
+441 NKKIECVAFGLG
-453 SQAKTDIFDK
+453 SQAKTDIFNK

-506 TGHVI
+506 TGHII
-511 KRNPRLSMEDQAS
+511 KKAPKVAMEGES
-524 TFGDNKP
+524 FINSNNK

-541 EYLRK
+541 EYMRK

-583 YYSSNYGD
+583 YYSTNYGD
-591 HGYLFLMVDFNDPE
+591 HGYLFLMVDFNDPD

>member
-1 MHRLLKMLL
+1 MHKTIWMILMLL
-10 AFALITC
+10 
-17 LPIPCCAQSASEKK
+17 LPLTSLAQT
-31 AAQKAELKA
+31 
-40 ELKAEELK
+40 AEERAEQMK
-48 NDASYICGEGWG
+48 ANAEYICGEGWG
-60 DTYSSAD
+60 DTYNSAD
-67 QAALNDLISKI
+67 QAALADLISKI
-78 SLHVSNS
+78 SLNISNS
-85 FQINEEELNTNS
+85 FEIKEEEFNTNS
-97 GFDSKT
+97 SFDSKT
-103 AVTSVMNSY
+103 AITSVMNSY
-112 AQATLTNTNNL
+112 AQATLTNTFNL
-123 VISNAPQTH
+123 VISNTPQTH
-132 VLRYIKSSE
+132 VLRYIRKSE
-141 VIKIFD
+141 VNKIFD

-165 KAKIDDALRNYYWA
+165 KAKIDNALRNYYWA

-192 KMDIDGEQRLL
+192 KMTIDGVQRLL

-220 QIASK
+220 KIASK
-225 DGNDINLFIKY
+225 DGNEINLFIKY
-236 KNEPVTSIDYTYFDG
+236 KGEPVTSLDYTYFDG

-269 RPGVDVNSL
+269 RPGVEINSL

-305 TPFKNAS
+305 TSFKNAF
-312 VYISNLDKKSAVS
+312 VYINNLDKKSAVS
-325 SEARKEFE
+325 SEAKKEFE

-345 TLSKVNDEKQLAGIM
+345 TLSKVENEKELAGIM
-360 NRVVNAIKTRQY
+360 TRVINAIKAKDY
-372 DSVNDCFSADGL
+372 DSVSDCFSEDGL

-390 LNYGQARLLGNPQF
+390 LNYGQARLLGDPQF

-422 SFRNNKRKFV
+422 SFKNNRRKFV
-432 EDVTFTFGE
+432 EDVTFTFDE
-441 DRKIECVAFGLG
+441 NKKIECVAFGLG
-453 SQAKTDIFDK
+453 SQAKTDIFNK

-506 TGHVI
+506 TGHII
-511 KRNPRLSMEDQAS
+511 KKAPKVAMEGES
-524 TFGDNKP
+524 FINSNNK

-541 EYLRK
+541 EYMRK

-583 YYSSNYGD
+583 YYSTNYGD
-591 HGYLFLMVDFNDPE
+591 HGYLFLMVDFNDPD

>member
-1 MHRLLKMLL
+1 MHKTIWMILMLL
-10 AFALITC
+10 
-17 LPIPCCAQSASEKK
+17 LPLTSLAQT
-31 AAQKAELKA
+31 
-40 ELKAEELK
+40 AEERAEQMK
-48 NDASYICGEGWG
+48 ANAEYICGEGWG
-60 DTYSSAD
+60 DTYNSAD
-67 QAALNDLISKI
+67 QAALADLISKI
-78 SLHVSNS
+78 SLNISNS
-85 FQINEEELNTNS
+85 FEIKEEEFNTNS
-97 GFDSKT
+97 SFDSKT
-103 AVTSVMNSY
+103 AITSVMNSY
-112 AQATLTNTNNL
+112 AQATLTNTFNL
-123 VISNAPQTH
+123 VISNTPQTH
-132 VLRYIKSSE
+132 VLRYIRKSE
-141 VIKIFD
+141 VNKIFD

-192 KMDIDGEQRLL
+192 KMTIDGVQRLL

-220 QIASK
+220 KIASK
-225 DGNDINLFIKY
+225 DGNEINLFIKY
-236 KNEPVTSIDYTYFDG
+236 KGEPVTSLDYTYFDG

-269 RPGVDVNSL
+269 RPGVEINSL

-305 TPFKNAS
+305 TSFKNAS
-312 VYISNLDKKSAVS
+312 VYINNLDKKSAVS
-325 SEARKEFE
+325 SEAKKEFE

-345 TLSKVNDEKQLAGIM
+345 TLSKVENEKELAGIM
-360 NRVVNAIKTRQY
+360 TRDINAIKAKDY
-372 DSVNDCFSADGL
+372 DSVSDCFSEDGL

-390 LNYGQARLLGNPQF
+390 LNYGQARLLGDPQF

-422 SFRNNKRKFV
+422 SFKNNRRKFV
-432 EDVTFTFGE
+432 EDVTFTFDE
-441 DRKIECVAFGLG
+441 NKKIECVAFGLG
-453 SQAKTDIFDK
+453 SQAKTDIFNK

-483 KTAFALKR
+483 KTAYALKR

-506 TGHVI
+506 TGHII
-511 KRNPRLSMEDQAS
+511 KKAPKVAMEGES
-524 TFGDNKP
+524 FINSNNK

-541 EYLRK
+541 EYMRK

-583 YYSSNYGD
+583 YYSTNYGD
-591 HGYLFLMVDFNDPE
+591 HGYLFLMVDFNDPD

>member
-1 MHRLLKMLL
+1 MHKTIWMILMLL
-10 AFALITC
+10 
-17 LPIPCCAQSASEKK
+17 LPLTSLAQT
-31 AAQKAELKA
+31 
-40 ELKAEELK
+40 AEERAEQMK
-48 NDASYICGEGWG
+48 ANAEYICGEGWG
-60 DTYSSAD
+60 DTYNSAD
-67 QAALNDLISKI
+67 QAALADLISKI
-78 SLHVSNS
+78 SLNISNS
-85 FQINEEELNTNS
+85 FEIKEEEFNTNS
-97 GFDSKT
+97 SFDSKT
-103 AVTSVMNSY
+103 AIISVMNSY
-112 AQATLTNTNNL
+112 AQATLTNTFNL
-123 VISNAPQTH
+123 VISNTPQTH
-132 VLRYIKSSE
+132 VLRYIRKSE
-141 VIKIFD
+141 VNKIFD

-192 KMDIDGEQRLL
+192 KMTIDGVQRLL

-220 QIASK
+220 KIASK
-225 DGNDINLFIKY
+225 DGNEINLFIKY
-236 KNEPVTSIDYTYFDG
+236 KGEPVTSLDYTYFDG

-269 RPGVDVNSL
+269 RPGVEINSL

-305 TPFKNAS
+305 TSFKNAF
-312 VYISNLDKKSAVS
+312 VYINNLDKKSAVS
-325 SEARKEFE
+325 SEAKKEFE

-345 TLSKVNDEKQLAGIM
+345 TLSKVENEKELAGIM
-360 NRVVNAIKTRQY
+360 TRVINAIKAKDY
-372 DSVNDCFSADGL
+372 DSVSDCFSEDGL

-390 LNYGQARLLGNPQF
+390 LNYGQARLLGDPQF

-422 SFRNNKRKFV
+422 SFKNNRRKFV
-432 EDVTFTFGE
+432 EDVTFTFDE
-441 DRKIECVAFGLG
+441 NKKIECVAFGLG
-453 SQAKTDIFDK
+453 SQAKTDIFNK

-506 TGHVI
+506 TGHII
-511 KRNPRLSMEDQAS
+511 KKAPKVAMEGES
-524 TFGDNKP
+524 FINSNNK

-541 EYLRK
+541 EYMRK

-583 YYSSNYGD
+583 YYSTNYGD
-591 HGYLFLMVDFNDPE
+591 HGYLFLMVDFNDPD

>member
-1 MHRLLKMLL
+1 MHKTIWMILMLL
-10 AFALITC
+10 
-17 LPIPCCAQSASEKK
+17 LPLTSLAQT
-31 AAQKAELKA
+31 
-40 ELKAEELK
+40 AEERAEQMK
-48 NDASYICGEGWG
+48 ANAEYICGEGWG
-60 DTYSSAD
+60 DTYNSAD
-67 QAALNDLISKI
+67 QAALADLISKI
-78 SLHVSNS
+78 SLNISNS
-85 FQINEEELNTNS
+85 FEIKEEEFNTNS
-97 GFDSKT
+97 SFDSKT
-103 AVTSVMNSY
+103 AITSVMNSY
-112 AQATLTNTNNL
+112 AQATLTNTFNL
-123 VISNAPQTH
+123 VISNTPQTH
-132 VLRYIKSSE
+132 VLRYIRKSE
-141 VIKIFD
+141 VNKIFD

-160 MRAEE
+160 MKAEE

-192 KMDIDGEQRLL
+192 KMTIDGVQRLL

-220 QIASK
+220 KIASK
-225 DGNDINLFIKY
+225 DGNEINLFIKY
-236 KNEPVTSIDYTYFDG
+236 KGEPVTSLDYTYFDG

-269 RPGVDVNSL
+269 RPGVEINSL

-305 TPFKNAS
+305 TSFKNAS
-312 VYISNLDKKSAVS
+312 VYINNLDKKSAVS
-325 SEARKEFE
+325 SEAKKEFE

-345 TLSKVNDEKQLAGIM
+345 TLSKVENEKELAGIM
-360 NRVVNAIKTRQY
+360 TKVINAIKAKDY
-372 DSVNDCFSADGL
+372 DSVSDCFSEDGL

-390 LNYGQARLLGNPQF
+390 LNYGQARLLGDPQF

-422 SFRNNKRKFV
+422 SFKNNRRKFV
-432 EDVTFTFGE
+432 EDVTFTLDE
-441 DRKIECVAFGLG
+441 NKKIECVAFGLG
-453 SQAKTDIFDK
+453 SQAKTDIFNK

-506 TGHVI
+506 TGHII
-511 KRNPRLSMEDQAS
+511 KKAPKVAMEGES
-524 TFGDNKP
+524 FINSNNK

-541 EYLRK
+541 EYMRK

-583 YYSSNYGD
+583 YYSTNYGD
-591 HGYLFLMVDFNDPE
+591 HGYLFLMVDFNDPD
-605 NPSIKVRTWQP
+605 NPSIKVRT
-616 DRNPNINSNL
+616 
-626 PRSNRD
+626 
-632 WGIIGPGNF
+632 

>member
-1 MHRLLKMLL
+1 MHKTIWMILMLL
-10 AFALITC
+10 
-17 LPIPCCAQSASEKK
+17 LPLTSLAQT
-31 AAQKAELKA
+31 
-40 ELKAEELK
+40 AEERAEQMK
-48 NDASYICGEGWG
+48 ANAEYICGEGWG
-60 DTYSSAD
+60 DTYNSAD
-67 QAALNDLISKI
+67 QAALADLISKI
-78 SLHVSNS
+78 SLNISNS
-85 FQINEEELNTNS
+85 FEIKEEEFNTNS
-97 GFDSKT
+97 SFDSKT
-103 AVTSVMNSY
+103 AIISVMNSY
-112 AQATLTNTNNL
+112 AQATLTNTFNL
-123 VISNAPQTH
+123 VISNTPQTH
-132 VLRYIKSSE
+132 VLRYIRKSE
-141 VIKIFD
+141 VNKIFD

-192 KMDIDGEQRLL
+192 KMTIDGVQRLL

-220 QIASK
+220 KIASK
-225 DGNDINLFIKY
+225 DGNEINLFIKY
-236 KNEPVTSIDYTYFDG
+236 KGEPVTSLDYTYFDG

-269 RPGVDVNSL
+269 RPGVEINSL

-305 TPFKNAS
+305 TSFKNAS
-312 VYISNLDKKSAVS
+312 VYINNLDKKSAVS
-325 SEARKEFE
+325 SEAKKEFE

-345 TLSKVNDEKQLAGIM
+345 TLSKVENEKELAGIM
-360 NRVVNAIKTRQY
+360 TRVINAIKAKDY
-372 DSVNDCFSADGL
+372 DSVSDCFSEDGL

-390 LNYGQARLLGNPQF
+390 LNYGQARLLGDPQF

-422 SFRNNKRKFV
+422 SFKNNRRKFV
-432 EDVTFTFGE
+432 EDVTFTFDE
-441 DRKIECVAFGLG
+441 NKKIECVAFGLG
-453 SQAKTDIFDK
+453 SQAKTDIFNK

-506 TGHVI
+506 TGHII
-511 KRNPRLSMEDQAS
+511 KKAPKVAMEGES
-524 TFGDNKP
+524 FINSNNK

-541 EYLRK
+541 EYMRK

-583 YYSSNYGD
+583 YYSTNYGD
-591 HGYLFLMVDFNDPE
+591 HDYLFLMVDFNDPD

>member
-1 MHRLLKMLL
+1 MHKTIWMILMLL
-10 AFALITC
+10 
-17 LPIPCCAQSASEKK
+17 LPLTSLAQT
-31 AAQKAELKA
+31 
-40 ELKAEELK
+40 AEERAEQMK
-48 NDASYICGEGWG
+48 ANAEYICGEGWG
-60 DTYSSAD
+60 DTYNSAD
-67 QAALNDLISKI
+67 QAALADLISKI
-78 SLHVSNS
+78 SLNISNS
-85 FQINEEELNTNS
+85 FEIKEEEFNTNS
-97 GFDSKT
+97 SFDSKT
-103 AVTSVMNSY
+103 AITSVMNSY
-112 AQATLTNTNNL
+112 AQATLTNTFNL
-123 VISNAPQTH
+123 VISNTPQTH
-132 VLRYIKSSE
+132 VLRYIRKSE
-141 VIKIFD
+141 VNKIFD

-192 KMDIDGEQRLL
+192 KMTIDGVQRLL

-220 QIASK
+220 KIASK
-225 DGNDINLFIKY
+225 DGNEINLFIKY
-236 KNEPVTSIDYTYFDG
+236 KGEPVTSLDYTYFDG

-269 RPGVDVNSL
+269 RPGVEINSL

-305 TPFKNAS
+305 TSFKNAS
-312 VYISNLDKKSAVS
+312 VYINNLDKKSAVS
-325 SEARKEFE
+325 SEAKKEFE

-345 TLSKVNDEKQLAGIM
+345 TLSKVENEKELAGIM
-360 NRVVNAIKTRQY
+360 TRVINAIKAKDY
-372 DSVNDCFSADGL
+372 DSVSDCFSEDGL

-390 LNYGQARLLGNPQF
+390 LNYGQARLLGDPQF

-422 SFRNNKRKFV
+422 SFKNNRRKFV
-432 EDVTFTFGE
+432 EDVTFTFDE
-441 DRKIECVAFGLG
+441 NKKIECVAFGLG
-453 SQAKTDIFDK
+453 SQAKTDIFNK

-506 TGHVI
+506 TGHII
-511 KRNPRLSMEDQAS
+511 KKAPKVAMEGES
-524 TFGDNKP
+524 FINSNNK
-531 LIKYTRQTKS
+531 LIKYTQQTKS
-541 EYLRK
+541 EYMRK

-583 YYSSNYGD
+583 YYSTNYGD
-591 HGYLFLMVDFNDPE
+591 HGYLFLMVDFNDPD

>member
-1 MHRLLKMLL
+1 MHKTIWTFLMILLPL
-10 AFALITC
+10 AS
-17 LPIPCCAQSASEKK
+17 PAQNVEERAEQFK
-31 AAQKAELKA
+31 ANNEYL
-40 ELKAEELK
+40 
-48 NDASYICGEGWG
+48 CGEGWG
-60 DTYSSAD
+60 DTYNSAD
-67 QAALNDLISKI
+67 QAALADLISKI
-78 SLHVSNS
+78 SLNISSS
-85 FQINEEELNTNS
+85 FEIKEEEFNTNN

-123 VISNAPQTH
+123 VISNTPQTH
-132 VLRYIKSSE
+132 VLRYIRKSE
-141 VIKIFD
+141 INKIFD
-147 ERKEKVFDYVRSA
+147 QRKEKVFDYVRSA

-165 KAKIDDALRNYYWA
+165 KGKIDDALRNYYWA

-192 KMDIDGEQRLL
+192 KMTIDGVQRLL
-203 VTWIPQQIE
+203 VTWIPQQIQE
-212 EIMSNLST
+212 VLGNIST
-220 QIASK
+220 KIASK

-236 KNEPVTSIDYTYFDG
+236 KGEPVASLDYTYFDG

-261 DGMGIVEL
+261 DGMGVVEL
-269 RPGVDVNSL
+269 RPGVDINSL

-283 YEYADQCQIDKEL
+283 YEYADQAQIDKEL
-296 ESVMQLFKG
+296 ESVMHLFKG
-305 TPFKNAS
+305 TSFKNAFT
-312 VYISNLDKKSAVS
+312 YINNLDKKTAISA
-325 SEARKEFE
+325 EAKKDFD
-333 KSVKTESAANLE
+333 KTVKTDAAANLE
-345 TLSKVNDEKQLAGIM
+345 ELTKVEDEKALAKIM
-360 NRVVNAIKTRQY
+360 GRVVNAIKTKDY
-372 DSVNDCFSADGL
+372 DSANDCFSEDGL
-384 EMYKKL
+384 EMYHKL

-404 SFYTMGKRVVCRS
+404 SFYKMGKRVVCRS

-422 SFRNNKRKFV
+422 SFKNNKRKFV
-432 EDVTFTFGE
+432 EDVTFTFDE
-441 DRKIECVAFGLG
+441 NRKIECVAFGLG
-453 SQAKTDIFDK
+453 SQAKTDIFNK

-506 TGHVI
+506 TGHII
-511 KRNPRLSMEDQAS
+511 KKNPKLNIEGQAT

-591 HGYLFLMVDFNDPE
+591 QGYLFLMVDFNDPE

-616 DRNPNINSNL
+616 ERNPNINSNL

>member
-1 MHRLLKMLL
+1 MHKTIWMILMLL
-10 AFALITC
+10 
-17 LPIPCCAQSASEKK
+17 LPLTSLAQT
-31 AAQKAELKA
+31 
-40 ELKAEELK
+40 AEERAEQMK
-48 NDASYICGEGWG
+48 ANAEYICGEGWG
-60 DTYSSAD
+60 DTYNSAD
-67 QAALNDLISKI
+67 QAALADLISKI
-78 SLHVSNS
+78 SLNISNS
-85 FQINEEELNTNS
+85 FEIKEEEFNTNS
-97 GFDSKT
+97 SFDSKT
-103 AVTSVMNSY
+103 AIISVMNSY
-112 AQATLTNTNNL
+112 AQATLTNTFNL
-123 VISNAPQTH
+123 VISNTPQTH
-132 VLRYIKSSE
+132 VLRYIRKSE
-141 VIKIFD
+141 VNKIFD

-160 MRAEE
+160 MKAEE

-192 KMDIDGEQRLL
+192 KMTIDGVQRLL

-220 QIASK
+220 KIASK
-225 DGNDINLFIKY
+225 DGNEINLFIKY
-236 KNEPVTSIDYTYFDG
+236 KGEPVTSLDYTYFDG

-269 RPGVDVNSL
+269 RPGVEINSL

-305 TPFKNAS
+305 TSFKNAS
-312 VYISNLDKKSAVS
+312 VYINNLDKKSAVS
-325 SEARKEFE
+325 SEAKKEFE

-345 TLSKVNDEKQLAGIM
+345 TLSKVENEKELAGIM
-360 NRVVNAIKTRQY
+360 TKVINAIKAKDY
-372 DSVNDCFSADGL
+372 DSVSDCFSEDGL

-390 LNYGQARLLGNPQF
+390 LNYGQARLLGDPQF

-422 SFRNNKRKFV
+422 SFKNNRRKFV
-432 EDVTFTFGE
+432 EDVTFTFDE
-441 DRKIECVAFGLG
+441 NKKIECVAFGLG
-453 SQAKTDIFDK
+453 SQAKTDIFNK

-506 TGHVI
+506 TGHII
-511 KRNPRLSMEDQAS
+511 KKAPKVAMEGES
-524 TFGDNKP
+524 FINSNNK

-541 EYLRK
+541 EYMRK

-583 YYSSNYGD
+583 YYSTNYGD
-591 HGYLFLMVDFNDPE
+591 HGYLFLMVDFNDPD

>member
-1 MHRLLKMLL
+1 MHKTIWMILMLL
-10 AFALITC
+10 
-17 LPIPCCAQSASEKK
+17 LPLTSLAQT
-31 AAQKAELKA
+31 
-40 ELKAEELK
+40 AEERAEQMK
-48 NDASYICGEGWG
+48 ANAEYICGEGWG
-60 DTYSSAD
+60 DTYNSAD
-67 QAALNDLISKI
+67 QAALADLISKI
-78 SLHVSNS
+78 SLNISNS
-85 FQINEEELNTNS
+85 FEIKEEEFNTNS
-97 GFDSKT
+97 SFDSKT
-103 AVTSVMNSY
+103 AITSVMNSY
-112 AQATLTNTNNL
+112 AQATLTNTFNL
-123 VISNAPQTH
+123 VISNTPQTH
-132 VLRYIKSSE
+132 VLRYIRKSE
-141 VIKIFD
+141 VNKIFD

-192 KMDIDGEQRLL
+192 KMTIDGVQRLL

-220 QIASK
+220 KIASK
-225 DGNDINLFIKY
+225 DGNEINLFIKY
-236 KNEPVTSIDYTYFDG
+236 KGEPVTSLDYTYFDG

-269 RPGVDVNSL
+269 RPGVEINSL

-305 TPFKNAS
+305 TSFKNAS
-312 VYISNLDKKSAVS
+312 VYINNLDKKSAVS
-325 SEARKEFE
+325 SEAKKEFE

-345 TLSKVNDEKQLAGIM
+345 TLSKVENEKELAGIM
-360 NRVVNAIKTRQY
+360 TRVINAIKAKDY
-372 DSVNDCFSADGL
+372 DSVSDCFSEDGL

-390 LNYGQARLLGNPQF
+390 LNYGQARLLGDPQF

-422 SFRNNKRKFV
+422 SFKNNRRKFV
-432 EDVTFTFGE
+432 EDVTFTFDE
-441 DRKIECVAFGLG
+441 NKKIECVAFGLG
-453 SQAKTDIFDK
+453 SQAKTDIFNK

-501 NATII
+501 TATII
-506 TGHVI
+506 TGHII
-511 KRNPRLSMEDQAS
+511 KKAPKVAIEGESFINSN
-524 TFGDNKP
+524 NK

-541 EYLRK
+541 EYMRK

-583 YYSSNYGD
+583 YYSTNYGD
-591 HGYLFLMVDFNDPE
+591 QGYLFLMVDFNDPD

>member
-1 MHRLLKMLL
+1 MHKTIWMILMLL
-10 AFALITC
+10 
-17 LPIPCCAQSASEKK
+17 LPLTSLAQT
-31 AAQKAELKA
+31 AEERAEQLKA
-40 ELKAEELK
+40 NAE
-48 NDASYICGEGWG
+48 YICGEGWG
-60 DTYSSAD
+60 DTYNSAD
-67 QAALNDLISKI
+67 QAALADLISKI
-78 SLHVSNS
+78 SLNISNS
-85 FQINEEELNTNS
+85 FEIKEEEFNTNS
-97 GFDSKT
+97 SFDSKT
-103 AVTSVMNSY
+103 AITSVMNSY
-112 AQATLTNTNNL
+112 AQATLTNTFNL
-123 VISNAPQTH
+123 VISNTPQTH
-132 VLRYIKSSE
+132 VLRYIRKSE
-141 VIKIFD
+141 VNKIFD

-192 KMDIDGEQRLL
+192 KMTIDGVQRLL

-220 QIASK
+220 KIASK
-225 DGNDINLFIKY
+225 DGNEINLFIKY
-236 KNEPVTSIDYTYFDG
+236 KGEPVTSLDYTYFDG

-269 RPGVDVNSL
+269 RPGVEINSL

-305 TPFKNAS
+305 TSFKNAS
-312 VYISNLDKKSAVS
+312 VYINNLDKKSAVS
-325 SEARKEFE
+325 SEAKKEFE

-345 TLSKVNDEKQLAGIM
+345 TLSKVENEKELAGIM
-360 NRVVNAIKTRQY
+360 TRVINAIKAKDY
-372 DSVNDCFSADGL
+372 DSVSDCFSEDGL

-390 LNYGQARLLGNPQF
+390 LNYGQARLLGDPQF

-422 SFRNNKRKFV
+422 SFKNNRRKFV
-432 EDVTFTFGE
+432 EDVTFTFDE
-441 DRKIECVAFGLG
+441 NKKIECVAFGLG
-453 SQAKTDIFDK
+453 SQAKTDIFNM

-506 TGHVI
+506 TGHII
-511 KRNPRLSMEDQAS
+511 KKAPKVAMEGES
-524 TFGDNKP
+524 FINSNNK

-541 EYLRK
+541 EYMRK

-583 YYSSNYGD
+583 YYSTNYGD
-591 HGYLFLMVDFNDPE
+591 HGYLFLMVDFNDPD

>member
-1 MHRLLKMLL
+1 MHKTIWVILMLL
-10 AFALITC
+10 
-17 LPIPCCAQSASEKK
+17 LPLTSLAQT
-31 AAQKAELKA
+31 
-40 ELKAEELK
+40 AEERAEQMK
-48 NDASYICGEGWG
+48 ANAEYICGEGWG
-60 DTYSSAD
+60 DTYNSAD
-67 QAALNDLISKI
+67 QAALADLISKI
-78 SLHVSNS
+78 SLNISNS
-85 FQINEEELNTNS
+85 FEIKEEEFNTNS
-97 GFDSKT
+97 SFDSKT
-103 AVTSVMNSY
+103 AITSVMNSY
-112 AQATLTNTNNL
+112 AQATLTNTFNL
-123 VISNAPQTH
+123 VISNTPQTH
-132 VLRYIKSSE
+132 VLRYIRKSE
-141 VIKIFD
+141 VNKIFD

-192 KMDIDGEQRLL
+192 KMTIDGVQRLL

-220 QIASK
+220 KIASK
-225 DGNDINLFIKY
+225 DGNEINLFIKY
-236 KNEPVTSIDYTYFDG
+236 KGEPVTSLDYTYFDG

-269 RPGVDVNSL
+269 RPGVEINSL

-305 TPFKNAS
+305 TSFKNAS
-312 VYISNLDKKSAVS
+312 VYINNLDKKSAVS
-325 SEARKEFE
+325 SEAKKEFE
-333 KSVKTESAANLE
+333 KSVKTESAANQE
-345 TLSKVNDEKQLAGIM
+345 TLSKVENEKELAGIM
-360 NRVVNAIKTRQY
+360 TRVINAIKAKDY
-372 DSVNDCFSADGL
+372 DSVSDCFSEDGL

-390 LNYGQARLLGNPQF
+390 LNYGQARLLGDPQF

-422 SFRNNKRKFV
+422 SFKNNRRKFV
-432 EDVTFTFGE
+432 EDVTFTFDE
-441 DRKIECVAFGLG
+441 NKKIECVAFGLG
-453 SQAKTDIFDK
+453 SQAKTDIFNK

-506 TGHVI
+506 TGHII
-511 KRNPRLSMEDQAS
+511 KKAPKVAMEGES
-524 TFGDNKP
+524 FINSNNK

-541 EYLRK
+541 EYMRK

-583 YYSSNYGD
+583 YYSTNYGD
-591 HGYLFLMVDFNDPE
+591 HGYLFLMVDFNDPD

>member
-1 MHRLLKMLL
+1 MHKTIWMILMLL
-10 AFALITC
+10 
-17 LPIPCCAQSASEKK
+17 LPLTSLAQT
-31 AAQKAELKA
+31 
-40 ELKAEELK
+40 AEERAEQMK
-48 NDASYICGEGWG
+48 ANAEYICGEGWG
-60 DTYSSAD
+60 DTYNSAD
-67 QAALNDLISKI
+67 QAALADLISKI
-78 SLHVSNS
+78 SLNISNS
-85 FQINEEELNTNS
+85 FEIKEEEFNTNS
-97 GFDSKT
+97 SFDTKT
-103 AVTSVMNSY
+103 AITSVMNSY
-112 AQATLTNTNNL
+112 AQATLTNTFNL
-123 VISNAPQTH
+123 VISNTPQTH
-132 VLRYIKSSE
+132 VLRYIRKSE
-141 VIKIFD
+141 VNKIFD

-192 KMDIDGEQRLL
+192 KMTIDGVQRLL

-220 QIASK
+220 KIASK
-225 DGNDINLFIKY
+225 DGNEINLFIKY
-236 KNEPVTSIDYTYFDG
+236 KGEPVTSLDYTYFDG

-269 RPGVDVNSL
+269 RPGVEINSL

-305 TPFKNAS
+305 TSFKNAS
-312 VYISNLDKKSAVS
+312 VYINNLDKKSAVS
-325 SEARKEFE
+325 SEAKKEFE

-345 TLSKVNDEKQLAGIM
+345 TLSKVENEKELAGIM
-360 NRVVNAIKTRQY
+360 TRVINAIKAKDY
-372 DSVNDCFSADGL
+372 DSVSDCFSEDGL

-390 LNYGQARLLGNPQF
+390 LNYGQARLLGDPQF

-422 SFRNNKRKFV
+422 SFKNNRRKFV
-432 EDVTFTFGE
+432 EDVTFTFDE
-441 DRKIECVAFGLG
+441 NKKIECVAFGLG
-453 SQAKTDIFDK
+453 SQAKTDIFNK

-506 TGHVI
+506 TGHII
-511 KRNPRLSMEDQAS
+511 KKAPKVAMEGES
-524 TFGDNKP
+524 FINSNNK

-541 EYLRK
+541 EYMRK

-583 YYSSNYGD
+583 YYSTNYGD
-591 HGYLFLMVDFNDPE
+591 HGYLFLMVDFNDPD

>member
-1 MHRLLKMLL
+1 MHKTIWMILMLL
-10 AFALITC
+10 
-17 LPIPCCAQSASEKK
+17 LPLTSLAQT
-31 AAQKAELKA
+31 
-40 ELKAEELK
+40 AEERAEQMK
-48 NDASYICGEGWG
+48 ANAEYICGEGWG
-60 DTYSSAD
+60 DTYNSAD
-67 QAALNDLISKI
+67 QAALADLISKI
-78 SLHVSNS
+78 SLNISNS
-85 FQINEEELNTNS
+85 FEIKEEEFNTNS
-97 GFDSKT
+97 SFDSKT
-103 AVTSVMNSY
+103 AITSVMNSY
-112 AQATLTNTNNL
+112 AQATLTNTFNL
-123 VISNAPQTH
+123 VISNTPQTH
-132 VLRYIKSSE
+132 VLRYIRKSE
-141 VIKIFD
+141 VNKIFD

-165 KAKIDDALRNYYWA
+165 KAKIDDSLRNYYWA

-192 KMDIDGEQRLL
+192 KMTIDGVQRLL

-220 QIASK
+220 KIASK
-225 DGNDINLFIKY
+225 DGNEINLFIKY
-236 KNEPVTSIDYTYFDG
+236 KGEPVTSLDYTYFDG

-269 RPGVDVNSL
+269 RPGVEINSL

-305 TPFKNAS
+305 TSFKNAS
-312 VYISNLDKKSAVS
+312 VYINNLDKKSAVS
-325 SEARKEFE
+325 SEAKKEFE

-345 TLSKVNDEKQLAGIM
+345 TLSKVENEKELAGIM
-360 NRVVNAIKTRQY
+360 TRVINAIKAKDY
-372 DSVNDCFSADGL
+372 DSVSDCFSEDGL

-390 LNYGQARLLGNPQF
+390 LNYGQARLLGDPQF

-422 SFRNNKRKFV
+422 SFKNNRRKFV
-432 EDVTFTFGE
+432 EDVTFTFDE
-441 DRKIECVAFGLG
+441 NKKIECVAFGLG
-453 SQAKTDIFDK
+453 SQAKTDIFNK

-506 TGHVI
+506 TGHII
-511 KRNPRLSMEDQAS
+511 KKAPKVAMEGES
-524 TFGDNKP
+524 FINSNNK

-541 EYLRK
+541 EYMRK

-583 YYSSNYGD
+583 YYSTNYGD
-591 HGYLFLMVDFNDPE
+591 HGYLFLMVDFNDPD

>member
-1 MHRLLKMLL
+1 MHKTIWMILMLL
-10 AFALITC
+10 
-17 LPIPCCAQSASEKK
+17 LPLTSLAQT
-31 AAQKAELKA
+31 
-40 ELKAEELK
+40 AEERAEQMK
-48 NDASYICGEGWG
+48 ANAEYICGEGWG
-60 DTYSSAD
+60 DTYNSAD
-67 QAALNDLISKI
+67 QAALADLISKI
-78 SLHVSNS
+78 SLNISNS
-85 FQINEEELNTNS
+85 FEIKEEEFNTNS
-97 GFDSKT
+97 SFDSKT
-103 AVTSVMNSY
+103 AITSVMNSY
-112 AQATLTNTNNL
+112 AQATLTNTFNL
-123 VISNAPQTH
+123 VISNTPQTH
-132 VLRYIKSSE
+132 VLRYIRKSE
-141 VIKIFD
+141 VNKIFD

-192 KMDIDGEQRLL
+192 KMTIDGIQRLL

-220 QIASK
+220 KIASK
-225 DGNDINLFIKY
+225 DGNEINLFIKY
-236 KNEPVTSIDYTYFDG
+236 KGEPVTSLDYTYFDG

-269 RPGVDVNSL
+269 RPGVEINSL

-305 TPFKNAS
+305 TSFKNAS
-312 VYISNLDKKSAVS
+312 VYINNLDKKSAVS
-325 SEARKEFE
+325 SEAKKEFE

-345 TLSKVNDEKQLAGIM
+345 TLSKVENEKELAGIM
-360 NRVVNAIKTRQY
+360 TRVINAIKAKDY
-372 DSVNDCFSADGL
+372 DSVSDCFSEDGL

-390 LNYGQARLLGNPQF
+390 LNYGQARLLGDPQF

-422 SFRNNKRKFV
+422 SFKNNRRKFV
-432 EDVTFTFGE
+432 EDVTFTFDE
-441 DRKIECVAFGLG
+441 NKKIECVAFGLG
-453 SQAKTDIFDK
+453 SQAKTDIFNK

-506 TGHVI
+506 TGHII
-511 KRNPRLSMEDQAS
+511 KKAPKVAMEGES
-524 TFGDNKP
+524 FINSNNK

-541 EYLRK
+541 EYMRK

-583 YYSSNYGD
+583 YYSTNYGD
-591 HGYLFLMVDFNDPE
+591 HGYLFLMVDFNDPD

>member
-1 MHRLLKMLL
+1 MHKTIWMILMLL
-10 AFALITC
+10 
-17 LPIPCCAQSASEKK
+17 LPLTSLAQT
-31 AAQKAELKA
+31 
-40 ELKAEELK
+40 AEERAEQMK
-48 NDASYICGEGWG
+48 ANAEYICGEGWG
-60 DTYSSAD
+60 DTYNSAD
-67 QAALNDLISKI
+67 QAALADLISKI
-78 SLHVSNS
+78 SLNISNS
-85 FQINEEELNTNS
+85 FEIKEEEFNTNS
-97 GFDSKT
+97 SFDSKT
-103 AVTSVMNSY
+103 AISSVMNSY
-112 AQATLTNTNNL
+112 AQATLTNTFNL
-123 VISNAPQTH
+123 VISNTPQTH
-132 VLRYIKSSE
+132 VLRYIRKSE
-141 VIKIFD
+141 VNKIFD

-192 KMDIDGEQRLL
+192 KMTIDGVQRLL

-220 QIASK
+220 KIASK
-225 DGNDINLFIKY
+225 DGNEINLFIKY
-236 KNEPVTSIDYTYFDG
+236 KGEPVTSLDYTYFDG

-269 RPGVDVNSL
+269 RPGVEINSL

-305 TPFKNAS
+305 TSFKNAS
-312 VYISNLDKKSAVS
+312 IYINNLDKKSAVS
-325 SEARKEFE
+325 SEAKKEFE

-345 TLSKVNDEKQLAGIM
+345 TLSKVENEKELAGIM
-360 NRVVNAIKTRQY
+360 TRVINAIKAKDY
-372 DSVNDCFSADGL
+372 DSVSDCFSEDGL

-390 LNYGQARLLGNPQF
+390 LNYGQARLLGEPQF

-422 SFRNNKRKFV
+422 SFKNNRRKFV
-432 EDVTFTFGE
+432 EDVTFTFDE
-441 DRKIECVAFGLG
+441 NKKIECVAFGLG
-453 SQAKTDIFDK
+453 SQAKTDIFNK

-506 TGHVI
+506 TGHII
-511 KRNPRLSMEDQAS
+511 KKAPKVAMEGES
-524 TFGDNKP
+524 FINSNNK

-541 EYLRK
+541 EYMRK

-583 YYSSNYGD
+583 YYSTNYGD
-591 HGYLFLMVDFNDPE
+591 HGYLFLMVDFNDPD

>member
-1 MHRLLKMLL
+1 MHKTIWMILMLL
-10 AFALITC
+10 
-17 LPIPCCAQSASEKK
+17 LPLTSLAQT
-31 AAQKAELKA
+31 
-40 ELKAEELK
+40 AEERAEQMK
-48 NDASYICGEGWG
+48 ANAEYICGGGWG
-60 DTYSSAD
+60 DTYNSAD
-67 QAALNDLISKI
+67 QAALADLISKI
-78 SLHVSNS
+78 SLNISNS
-85 FQINEEELNTNS
+85 FEIKEEEFNTNS
-97 GFDSKT
+97 SFDSKT
-103 AVTSVMNSY
+103 AITSVMNSY
-112 AQATLTNTNNL
+112 AQATLTNTFNL
-123 VISNAPQTH
+123 VISNTPQTH
-132 VLRYIKSSE
+132 VLRYIRKSE
-141 VIKIFD
+141 VNKIFD

-192 KMDIDGEQRLL
+192 KMTIDGVQRLL

-220 QIASK
+220 KIASK
-225 DGNDINLFIKY
+225 DGNEINLFIKY
-236 KNEPVTSIDYTYFDG
+236 KGEPVTSLDYTYFDG

-269 RPGVDVNSL
+269 RPGVEINSL

-305 TPFKNAS
+305 TSFKNAS
-312 VYISNLDKKSAVS
+312 VYINNLDKKSAVS
-325 SEARKEFE
+325 SEAKKEFE

-345 TLSKVNDEKQLAGIM
+345 TLSKVENEKELAGIM
-360 NRVVNAIKTRQY
+360 TRVINAIKAKDY
-372 DSVNDCFSADGL
+372 DSVSDCFSEDGL

-390 LNYGQARLLGNPQF
+390 PNYGQARLLGDPQF
-404 SFYTMGKRVVCRS
+404 PFYTMGKRVVCRS

-422 SFRNNKRKFV
+422 SFKNNRRKFV
-432 EDVTFTFGE
+432 EDVTFTFDE
-441 DRKIECVAFGLG
+441 NKKIECVAFGLG
-453 SQAKTDIFDK
+453 SQAKTDIFNK

-506 TGHVI
+506 TGHII
-511 KRNPRLSMEDQAS
+511 KKAPKVAMEGES
-524 TFGDNKP
+524 FINSNNK

-541 EYLRK
+541 EYMRK

-562 DNDVVKM
+562 DNNVVKM

-583 YYSSNYGD
+583 YYSTNYGD
-591 HGYLFLMVDFNDPE
+591 HGYLFLMVDFNDPD

>member
-1 MHRLLKMLL
+1 MHKTIWMILMLL
-10 AFALITC
+10 
-17 LPIPCCAQSASEKK
+17 LPLTSLAQT
-31 AAQKAELKA
+31 
-40 ELKAEELK
+40 AEERAEQMK
-48 NDASYICGEGWG
+48 ANAEYICGEGWG
-60 DTYSSAD
+60 DTYNSAD
-67 QAALNDLISKI
+67 QAALADLISKI
-78 SLHVSNS
+78 SLNISNS
-85 FQINEEELNTNS
+85 FEIKEEEFNTNS
-97 GFDSKT
+97 SFDSKT
-103 AVTSVMNSY
+103 AITSVMNSY
-112 AQATLTNTNNL
+112 AQATLTNTFNL
-123 VISNAPQTH
+123 VISNTPQTH
-132 VLRYIKSSE
+132 VLRYIRKSE
-141 VIKIFD
+141 VNKIFD

-192 KMDIDGEQRLL
+192 KMTIDGVQRLL

-220 QIASK
+220 KIASK
-225 DGNDINLFIKY
+225 DGNEINLFIKY
-236 KNEPVTSIDYTYFDG
+236 KGEPVTSLDYTYFDG

-269 RPGVDVNSL
+269 RPGVEINSL

-305 TPFKNAS
+305 TSFKNAS
-312 VYISNLDKKSAVS
+312 VYINNLDKKSAVS
-325 SEARKEFE
+325 SEAKKEFE

-345 TLSKVNDEKQLAGIM
+345 TLSKVENEKELAGIM
-360 NRVVNAIKTRQY
+360 TRVINAIKAKDY
-372 DSVNDCFSADGL
+372 DSVSDCFSEDGL

-390 LNYGQARLLGNPQF
+390 LNYGQARLLGDPQF

-417 IPMAF
+417 IPMAS
-422 SFRNNKRKFV
+422 SFKNNRRKFV
-432 EDVTFTFGE
+432 EDVTFTFDE
-441 DRKIECVAFGLG
+441 NKKIECVAFGLG
-453 SQAKTDIFDK
+453 SQAKTDIFNK

-483 KTAFALKR
+483 KTAYALKR

-506 TGHVI
+506 TGHII
-511 KRNPRLSMEDQAS
+511 KKAPKVAMEGES
-524 TFGDNKP
+524 FINSNNK

-541 EYLRK
+541 EYMRK

-562 DNDVVKM
+562 DNNVVKM

-583 YYSSNYGD
+583 YYSTNYGD
-591 HGYLFLMVDFNDPE
+591 HGYLFLMVDFNDPD

>member
-1 MHRLLKMLL
+1 MHKTIWMILMLL
-10 AFALITC
+10 
-17 LPIPCCAQSASEKK
+17 LPLTSLAQT
-31 AAQKAELKA
+31 
-40 ELKAEELK
+40 AEERAEQMK
-48 NDASYICGEGWG
+48 ANAEYICGEGWG
-60 DTYSSAD
+60 DTYNSAD
-67 QAALNDLISKI
+67 QAALADLISKI
-78 SLHVSNS
+78 SLNISNS
-85 FQINEEELNTNS
+85 FEIKEEEFNTNS
-97 GFDSKT
+97 SFDSKT
-103 AVTSVMNSY
+103 AITSVMNSY
-112 AQATLTNTNNL
+112 AQATLTNTFNL
-123 VISNAPQTH
+123 VISNTPQTH
-132 VLRYIKSSE
+132 VLRYIRKSE
-141 VIKIFD
+141 VNKIFD

-192 KMDIDGEQRLL
+192 KMTIDGVQRLL

-220 QIASK
+220 KIASK
-225 DGNDINLFIKY
+225 DGNEINLFIKY
-236 KNEPVTSIDYTYFDG
+236 KGEPVTSLDYTYFNG

-269 RPGVDVNSL
+269 RPGVEINSL

-305 TPFKNAS
+305 TSFKNAS
-312 VYISNLDKKSAVS
+312 VYINNLDKKSAVS
-325 SEARKEFE
+325 SEAKKEFE
-333 KSVKTESAANLE
+333 KSVKTESATNLE
-345 TLSKVNDEKQLAGIM
+345 TLSKVENEKELAGIM
-360 NRVVNAIKTRQY
+360 TRVINAIKAKDY
-372 DSVNDCFSADGL
+372 DSVSDCFSEDGL

-390 LNYGQARLLGNPQF
+390 LNYGQARLLGDPQF

-422 SFRNNKRKFV
+422 SFKNNRRKFV
-432 EDVTFTFGE
+432 EDVTFTFDE
-441 DRKIECVAFGLG
+441 NKKIECVAFGLG
-453 SQAKTDIFDK
+453 SQAKTDIFNK

-506 TGHVI
+506 TGHII
-511 KRNPRLSMEDQAS
+511 KKAPKVAIEGESFINSN
-524 TFGDNKP
+524 NK

-541 EYLRK
+541 EYMRK

-583 YYSSNYGD
+583 YYSTNYGD
-591 HGYLFLMVDFNDPE
+591 HGYLFLMVDFNDPD

>member
-1 MHRLLKMLL
+1 MHKTIWMILMLL
-10 AFALITC
+10 
-17 LPIPCCAQSASEKK
+17 LPLTSLAQT
-31 AAQKAELKA
+31 
-40 ELKAEELK
+40 AEERAEQMK
-48 NDASYICGEGWG
+48 TNAEYICGEGWG
-60 DTYSSAD
+60 DTYNSAD
-67 QAALNDLISKI
+67 QAALADLISKI
-78 SLHVSNS
+78 SLNISNS
-85 FQINEEELNTNS
+85 FEIKEEEFNTNS
-97 GFDSKT
+97 SFDSKT
-103 AVTSVMNSY
+103 AIISVMNSY
-112 AQATLTNTNNL
+112 AQATLTNTFNL
-123 VISNAPQTH
+123 VISNTPQTH
-132 VLRYIKSSE
+132 VLRYIRKSE
-141 VIKIFD
+141 VNKIFD

-192 KMDIDGEQRLL
+192 KMTIDGVQRLL

-220 QIASK
+220 KIASK
-225 DGNDINLFIKY
+225 DGNEINLFIKY
-236 KNEPVTSIDYTYFDG
+236 KGEPVTSLDYTYFDG

-269 RPGVDVNSL
+269 RPGVEINSL

-305 TPFKNAS
+305 TSFKNAS
-312 VYISNLDKKSAVS
+312 VYINNLDKKSAVS
-325 SEARKEFE
+325 SEAKKEFE

-345 TLSKVNDEKQLAGIM
+345 TLSKVENEKELAGIM
-360 NRVVNAIKTRQY
+360 TKVINAIKAKDY
-372 DSVNDCFSADGL
+372 DSVSDCFSEDGL

-390 LNYGQARLLGNPQF
+390 LNYGQARLLGDPQF

-422 SFRNNKRKFV
+422 SFKNNRRKFV
-432 EDVTFTFGE
+432 EDVTFTFDE
-441 DRKIECVAFGLG
+441 NKKIECVAFGLG
-453 SQAKTDIFDK
+453 SQAKTDIFNK

-506 TGHVI
+506 TGHII
-511 KRNPRLSMEDQAS
+511 KKAPKVAMEGES
-524 TFGDNKP
+524 FINSNNK

-541 EYLRK
+541 EYMRK

-583 YYSSNYGD
+583 YYSTNYGD
-591 HGYLFLMVDFNDPE
+591 HGYLFLMVDFNDPD
-605 NPSIKVRTWQP
+605 NPSIKVRTWQS